1 MLILLLIMIRYNKL
15 ADLRDGKLNNAG
27 SNSIERSSLVEDM
40 VCDMGF
46 TLVCDSIDYRLLTI
60 GFSKCIFF

>member
-40 VCDMGF
+40 VCDKGF
-46 TLVCDSIDYRLLTI
+46 ALV
-60 GFSKCIFF
+60 